1 MRTST
6 FSRFLVKYVIL
17 KLCSDI
23 LCCHICSQQPWR
35 RERSSRKSANL
46 PHRVLPPAHSY
57 GAAVNVSI
65 QTEVSL
71 SLSPFIASAGAAH
84 HIEELNRSSVAGV
97 IARSSVARPFGQQ
110 EECNLIADILLWYL
124 SFDMLSRGLGHVS
137 LPHRAETAVLATLCP
152 TVRPAPCFIAV
163 VWSQGNISFSQQKKC
178 FGDDAL
184 FWCIINF
191 YSAFFSASRS

>member
-65 QTEVSL
+65 QMEVSL
-71 SLSPFIASAGAAH
+71 SLSPFIASAGAARR
-84 HIEELNRSSVAGV
+84 IEELNRSSVTGV

-137 LPHRAETAVLATLCP
+137 LPHRAAAVMLGNTLSGGK
-152 TVRPAPCFIAV
+152 T
-163 VWSQGNISFSQQKKC
+163 S
-178 FGDDAL
+178 AL
-184 FWCIINF
+184 FQGGGLKLRKHFVLSTEKMFWRWCTVLV
-191 YSAFFSASRS
+191 RHK